1 MASFAS
7 IAAVADQKQRC
18 EQYGEWIAARIEA
31 GEVAPLKELAS
42 AMVAEHRGGAVEV
55 LGQLADAVCGASAA
69 FAKQAATAV
78 LSVTEEQ
85 ASKFPAAVH
94 TLLLLLSGVAETE
107 GGVADAAG
115 YHAKACQICLDTRTI
130 DDREKTDTL
139 LKAASLHIKCGKGAE
154 ASRFL
159 QDCKI
164 KVKTPFK
171 PSQKLLYNQVN
182 AQVLDH
188 EGNYQLAARGH
199 LEVAQDQTALR
210 NQQITEAAQLE
221 SLRGAARCALVCPAG
236 ERRDEVLQ
244 ALCKDDRL
252 DSTPLSAL
260 VRKAAQ
266 GRLLREADVT
276 GFQADSLPHHQK
288 ALVVAVA
295 EHNLLACS
303 SIYANISTQELAQLL
318 LTDAKTAEKTAARMI
333 ADGRLTGTISQ
344 VTGTV
349 TFTASKDDT
358 GADTHVEA
366 ICNQVRD
373 IQATIQMTDRDS
385 RA

>member
-1 MASFAS
+1 MADLGS

-18 EQYGEWIAARIEA
+18 ELYGEWIAARIEA
-31 GEVAPLKELAS
+31 SEVAPLKELAA

-55 LGQLADAVCGASAA
+55 QGQLADAVCGAAA
-69 FAKQAATAV
+69 AYAKEAATAV

-107 GGVADAAG
+107 GNIAGAAG
-115 YHAKACQICLDTRTI
+115 YHAKACQVCLDTRTI
-130 DDREKTDTL
+130 EDREKTDTL
-139 LKAASLHIKCGKGAE
+139 LKAASLHIKGGKGAE

-182 AQVLDH
+182 AMVLDH
-188 EGNYQLAARGH
+188 EGNYPLAARGH
-199 LEVAQDQTALR
+199 LQVAQDRAALQS
-210 NQQITEAAQLE
+210 QQITEAAQIE
-221 SLRGAARCALVCPAG
+221 SLLGAARCALLCPAG

-252 DSTPLSAL
+252 DTTPLSAL
-260 VRKAAQ
+260 VRKAEQ
-266 GRLLREADVT
+266 GRLLREADVA
-276 GFQADSLPHHQK
+276 GFQGEALLHHAK
-288 ALVVAVA
+288 ALGIAVA

-318 LTDAKTAEKTAARMI
+318 LTDPKTAEKTAARMI

-358 GADTHVEA
+358 GADTGVEV
-366 ICNQVRD
+366 ICQEVVD
-373 IQATIQMTDRDS
+373 ICQNIKAS
-385 RA
+385 A